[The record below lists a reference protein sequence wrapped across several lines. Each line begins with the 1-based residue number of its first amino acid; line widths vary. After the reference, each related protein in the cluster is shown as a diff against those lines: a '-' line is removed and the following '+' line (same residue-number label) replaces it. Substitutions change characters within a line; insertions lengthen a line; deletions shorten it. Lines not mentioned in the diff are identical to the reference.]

1 MGRYTSGWMLEIGS
15 HRKRSEVLPPEWRL
29 QALVSVCNAAPVLF
43 VAAVLAY
50 VSLVGGIVTGG
61 ILWFVGGVFVALALS
76 YAGFCF
82 VIAAALCQRRAWARF
97 AAISVFLLYLLL
109 HAWGTVKPLAIAPRP
124 EYLQGQSVHILPAWV
139 TGTGAVL
146 LATSRLLPWLNTIAV
161 AHLVLRW
168 RQFSQSATTIQ

>member
-1 MGRYTSGWMLEIGS
+1 MFETGGP
-15 HRKRSEVLPPEWRL
+15 RKTSEVLPPEWRL
-29 QALVSVCNAAPVLF
+29 QALVAVCNAAPVLF

-61 ILWFVGGVFVALALS
+61 ILWFVGGVVVALVLS

-82 VIAAALCQRRAWARF
+82 VIAVALCRRRAWARF

-109 HAWGTVKPLAIAPRP
+109 HAWAGTVKTLPIAPRP
-124 EYLQGQSVHILPAWV
+124 QYLEGQSAYILPGWV

-161 AHLVLRW
+161 THLVLRW
-168 RQFSQSATTIQ
+168 RQFSQSAKPIQ